1 MNTENLASF
10 LEQNWDAIRQNLG
23 EGWNEFLTE
32 YRQIVA
38 SLPEEPGVEGLEH
51 AADAICALLKGHD
64 YTRGLLQ
71 GWLGAHRERII
82 PSARNTLSNKET
94 ARQIRNRFQ
103 QLAADTAASER
114 GGAQGESTHKEKKE
128 R

>member
-1 MNTENLASF
+1 MHVQDILNL
-10 LEQNWDAIRQNLG
+10 LESQWDAIRQNLG

-32 YRQIVA
+32 YRQIVGD
-38 SLPEEPGVEGLEH
+38 LPEEPSIEELEH
-51 AADAICALLKGHD
+51 TADAICTLLGQRD

-71 GWLGAHRERII
+71 GWLGAYHERII
-82 PSARNTLSNKET
+82 ASARSTLSDKET

-103 QLAADTAASER
+103 QLATASQT
-114 GGAQGESTHKEKKE
+114 GGAQGEAAHKEKKE